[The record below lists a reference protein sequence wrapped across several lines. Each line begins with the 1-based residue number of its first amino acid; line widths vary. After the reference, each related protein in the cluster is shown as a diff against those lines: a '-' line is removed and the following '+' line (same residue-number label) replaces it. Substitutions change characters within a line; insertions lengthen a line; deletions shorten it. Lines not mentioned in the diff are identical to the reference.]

1 MISKGNRNIETLTDW
16 EIYAGPKSAIQ
27 WKDGRSAKEAAKY
40 WLRTSSNFPLEI
52 SKLLAAHRSF
62 STPISWQAEPESAV
76 CFDSFRGEPA
86 NIDVLVRF
94 KDRFGDGLLL
104 VEAKADETFGA
115 TIRDQLKAAFKR
127 LEGNPRSKG
136 VARLEGLVGRVL
148 GIGLSN
154 IDEIADL
161 RYQLLTVTAAAISES
176 ERTGVNRALV
186 LVQEFVT
193 DLTNDDK
200 HASNASDLNN
210 FLSKLDLPALNTGDI
225 VGPTRIRSIDIY
237 FRKLT
242 HNLRINDFQSE

>member
-40 WLRTSSNFPLEI
+40 WLRSSSNFPLEI
-52 SKLLAAHRSF
+52 SKLLAAHRNF

-94 KDRFGDGLLL
+94 MDRFGDALIL

-115 TIRDQLKAAFKR
+115 TIRDQLKAALKR
-127 LEGNPRSKG
+127 LDGNPRSKG
-136 VARLEGLVGRVL
+136 VARIEGLAGRVF
-148 GIGLSN
+148 GIDSSKT
-154 IDEIADL
+154 DDFAYL
-161 RYQLLTVTAAAISES
+161 RYQLLTVTAAAVSES
-176 ERTGVNRALV
+176 ERTGVDRALV

-210 FLSKLDLPALNTGDI
+210 FLSKLDLPALNSGDI
-225 VGPTRIRSIDIY
+225 VGPMRIGSTDIY
-237 FRKLT
+237 FGKLT
-242 HNLRINDFQSE
+242 HNLRMDEFRS